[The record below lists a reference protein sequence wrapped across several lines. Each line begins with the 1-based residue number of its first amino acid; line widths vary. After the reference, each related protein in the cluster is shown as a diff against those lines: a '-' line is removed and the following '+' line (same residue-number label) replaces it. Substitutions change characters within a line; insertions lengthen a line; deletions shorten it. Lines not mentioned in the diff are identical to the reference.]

1 MSHSVVSAAKAIV
14 IGAVASTVVVLHVHS
29 SAGALNEGSQV
40 NSLVCSGSSSNAS
53 LTVASP
59 QSDTI
64 VNHSPITIQGSAE
77 NISQIDTYVDAVYS
91 GTIAISV
98 QQTSYTL
105 PQSLPEGTHTI
116 TLVGND
122 VCNYQDVSVTLV
134 VTYYP
139 DAPPPILVDDGVVV
153 SPQPSESQAT
163 PVVTNQT
170 IDGQSPTASGV
181 TPFDDLKRVLLDMA
195 RALDFDATA
204 QQGGRTAA
212 IARAVLFSVGLTL
225 LLFGSEFV
233 RIAHRVVLAR
243 HAAAAVS
250 LAAHMTTRLRL
261 WKAGM
266 HGLGLVTL
274 VVALLI

>member
-91 GTIAISV
+91 GTVAISV

-105 PQSLPEGTHTI
+105 SQSLPEGTHTI

-139 DAPPPILVDDGVVV
+139 DAPAPILVDDGVVV
-153 SPQPSESQAT
+153 SPQPSENQAT

-170 IDGQSPTASGV
+170 IDGQSPTTTGM
-181 TPFDDLKRVLLDMA
+181 TPLDEIKRIFLNIA

-243 HAAAAVS
+243 RAVAAS
-250 LAAHMTTRLRL
+250 LAAYTTTRLRF

-266 HGLGLVTL
+266 HGLGLVML
-274 VVALLI
+274 VVSLVI

>member
-1 MSHSVVSAAKAIV
+1 MLHSVVSAAKAIV
-14 IGAVASTVVVLHVHS
+14 IGVAASSLIVLCVHGD
-29 SAGALNEGSQV
+29 AGALSDGSQV

-77 NISQIDTYVDAVYS
+77 NISQIDSYVDAVYS

-105 PQSLPEGTHTI
+105 SQSLPEGTHTI

-139 DAPPPILVDDGVVV
+139 DAPAPILVDDGVVV
-153 SPQPSESQAT
+153 SPQPSENQAA

-170 IDGQSPTASGV
+170 INSQSPSAPGM
-181 TPFDDLKRVLLDMA
+181 TPFDELKRVLLDMA

-204 QQGGRTAA
+204 QHGGQAAA
-212 IARAVLFSVGLTL
+212 IARAVLFSVGLSL
-225 LLFGSEFV
+225 LLFGSEIV
-233 RIAHRVVLAR
+233 RLAYHGILAR
-243 HAAAAVS
+243 RAAAVS
-250 LAAHMTTRLRL
+250 LAVPHIANRLRL
-261 WKAGM
+261 WKAGL
-266 HGLGLVTL
+266 HGLGLVML
-274 VVALLI
+274 VVSLLI